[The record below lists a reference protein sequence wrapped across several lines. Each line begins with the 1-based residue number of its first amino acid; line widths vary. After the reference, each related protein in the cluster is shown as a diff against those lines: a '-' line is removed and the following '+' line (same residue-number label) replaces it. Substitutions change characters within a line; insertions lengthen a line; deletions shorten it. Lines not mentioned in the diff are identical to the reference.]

1 MTKSISSSSGR
12 LACISLLAF
21 ASHCTAFPV
30 TSTSAQHDV
39 VRTVYEFPNT
49 TWVEN
54 LVVRPNGHI
63 LTTIIGLPEVWNVD
77 PVSQTAELVYT
88 FPSPANS
95 VLGITET
102 EPDVFA
108 VVVGFFNPATISGLK
123 GSYSIWSIDLRGE
136 EHRDNNSPHHHHQP
150 SSNDTQGAQVNKVTD
165 IPSAVFL
172 NGLTT
177 IPSSPGELV
186 LVGDSFLGVVY
197 SVNVRTGTFAI
208 VLDEPEFKP
217 LQTALFLLGVNGIH
231 VSAKSDYLYFVNSFQ
246 VPLLGRIPIT
256 NNGTASGPVEIVVSK
271 TDFLRNE
278 GFQADD
284 FALDGENTAW
294 IAGNPSGY
302 LLKITSDG
310 NVTEV
315 IGGNST
321 LIAGDTAAAF
331 GKGRQSEVL
340 YLVTN
345 GGLAYTADGVVGGK
359 VVAVDTKEL

>member
-1 MTKSISSSSGR
+1 MTTSISSSSGR
-12 LACISLLAF
+12 LACIALLAF

-30 TSTSAQHDV
+30 ASQQDAAI
-39 VRTVYEFPNT
+39 RTVYEFPNT

-54 LVVRPNGHI
+54 LAVRPNGHI

-77 PVSQTAELVYT
+77 PFSQTAELVYT
-88 FPSPANS
+88 FPEPANS

-123 GSYSIWSIDLRGE
+123 GSYSIWSIDLRE
-136 EHRDNNSPHHHHQP
+136 EHWDGSGPHHHHQP
-150 SSNDTQGAQVNKVTD
+150 PSNGTQAQVSKVTD

-177 IPSSPGELV
+177 IPSSRGELI

-197 SVNVRTGTFAI
+197 SVNLRTTAVDI

-217 LQTALFLLGVNGIH
+217 LQTALFLLGINGIH
-231 VSAKSDYLYFVNSFQ
+231 VSAASDYLYFVNSFQ
-246 VPLLGRIPIT
+246 VPLLGRVPIT
-256 NNGTASGPVEIVVSK
+256 SNGTASGPVEIVVSK
-271 TDFLRNE
+271 TGFLRNE

-284 FALDGENTAW
+284 FALDGDNTAW

-331 GKGRQSEVL
+331 GKGRQSDVL

>member
-1 MTKSISSSSGR
+1 MTKSISFSSGR
-12 LACISLLAF
+12 LACIALLAF

-30 TSTSAQHDV
+30 ASQHV
-39 VRTVYEFPNT
+39 AAIRTVYEFPNT

-54 LVVRPNGHI
+54 LAVRPNGHI
-63 LTTIIGLPEVWNVD
+63 LATIIGLPEVWNVD
-77 PVSQTAELVYT
+77 PFSQTAELVYT
-88 FPSPANS
+88 FPEPANS

-123 GSYSIWSIDLRGE
+123 GSYSIWSIDLRE
-136 EHRDNNSPHHHHQP
+136 EHWDGSGAHRHHQP
-150 SSNDTQGAQVNKVTD
+150 PSNDTKAQVNKITD

-177 IPSSPGELV
+177 LPSSKGELI
-186 LVGDSFLGVVY
+186 LVGDSFQGVVY
-197 SVNVRTGTFAI
+197 SVNLRTAAFAM

-217 LQTALFLLGVNGIH
+217 LQSALFLLGVNGIH

-246 VPLLGRIPIT
+246 VPLLGRVPIT
-256 NNGTASGPVEIVVSK
+256 SKGTASGPVEIVVSK

-284 FALDGENTAW
+284 FALDGDNTAW

-359 VVAVDTKEL
+359 VVAVNTKEL

>member
-1 MTKSISSSSGR
+1 MTKSISSSSGG
-12 LACISLLAF
+12 LACIALLAF

-30 TSTSAQHDV
+30 ASQHDAAI
-39 VRTVYEFPNT
+39 RTVYEFPNT

-54 LVVRPNGHI
+54 LAIRPNGHI

-77 PVSQTAELVYT
+77 PFSQTAELVYT
-88 FPSPANS
+88 FPEPANS

-123 GSYSIWSIDLRGE
+123 GSYSIWSIDLRE
-136 EHRDNNSPHHHHQP
+136 EHWGNGPHHHHQP
-150 SSNDTQGAQVNKVTD
+150 PSNDTKAQVNKITD

-177 IPSSPGELV
+177 LPSSHGELI
-186 LVGDSFLGVVY
+186 LVGDSFQGVIY
-197 SVNVRTGTFAI
+197 SVNLRTSAFAI

-217 LQTALFLLGVNGIH
+217 LPTALFLLGVNGIH
-231 VSAKSDYLYFVNSFQ
+231 VSAKGDYLYFVNSFQ
-246 VPLLGRIPIT
+246 VPLLGRVPIT
-256 NNGTASGPVEIVVSK
+256 DKGTASGPVEIVVSE

-284 FALDGENTAW
+284 FALDAENTAW

-331 GKGRQSEVL
+331 GRGRQSDVL

-359 VVAVDTKEL
+359 VVAVNTKEL

>member
-1 MTKSISSSSGR
+1 MTKSNTPSSGR
-12 LACISLLAF
+12 LACIALLAF

-30 TSTSAQHDV
+30 ASTSAQAI
-39 VRTVYEFPNT
+39 RTVYEFPNT

-54 LVVRPNGHI
+54 LAVRPNGHI

-77 PVSQTAELVYT
+77 PFLQTAELVYT

-123 GSYSIWSIDLRGE
+123 GSYSIWSIDLRE
-136 EHRDNNSPHHHHQP
+136 EHWNDSPHHHHQP
-150 SSNDTQGAQVNKVTD
+150 PANGTQAQVNKITD

-172 NGLTT
+172 NGLTA
-177 IPSSPGELV
+177 IPSSRGELV
-186 LVGDSFLGVVY
+186 LVGDSFLGLIY
-197 SVNVRTGTFAI
+197 SVNLRTGAFAI

-217 LQTALFLLGVNGIH
+217 LPTALFLLGVNGIH

-246 VPLLGRIPIT
+246 VPLLGRVPIT
-256 NNGTASGPVEIVVSK
+256 DKGTAAGPVEIVVSK

-302 LLKITSDG
+302 LLKITSEG
-310 NVTEV
+310 EVTEV

-331 GKGRQSEVL
+331 GRGGQSEVL